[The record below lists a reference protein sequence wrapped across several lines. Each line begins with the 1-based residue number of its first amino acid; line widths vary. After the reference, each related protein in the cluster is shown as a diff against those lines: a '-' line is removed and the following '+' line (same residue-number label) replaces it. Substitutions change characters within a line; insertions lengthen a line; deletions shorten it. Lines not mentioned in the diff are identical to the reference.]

1 MRKDKLCCMFDP
13 LMFYL
18 YAQFWFTC
26 VCCTCCG
33 LVCRP
38 SARSASVRSLGRCG
52 RRVSVLLRSIAIWG
66 ARLPFWLRSHFACLF
81 SCLTSVCEFYLLSL
95 LFCPLCARSLCCC
108 SLCLLLLSLVFRLL
122 NPFVVV
128 VYSAIKPVYP
138 SSGLVGTFKSII
150 NLNPHT
156 IRMDILWITV
166 ISVNKYQQLHQ

>member
-1 MRKDKLCCMFDP
+1 MPNLGSRVCVVRVWICP
-13 LMFYL
+13 PVRRRVAPR
-18 YAQFWFTC
+18 YAVWAAVGAVS
-26 VCCTCCG
+26 VCCC
-33 LVCRP
+33 
-38 SARSASVRSLGRCG
+38 
-52 RRVSVLLRSIAIWG
+52 

-122 NPFVVV
+122 NPLVVVV

-150 NLNPHT
+150 NLNPHKLVST
-156 IRMDILWITV
+156 LSSCVTGF
-166 ISVNKYQQLHQ
+166 SCC

>member
-1 MRKDKLCCMFDP
+1 VRKDKLCCMFAP

-18 YAQFWFTC
+18 YAQFGFAC
-26 VCCTCCG
+26 VCCTCVD
-33 LVCRP
+33 LSARP

-81 SCLTSVCEFYLLSL
+81 SCLTSVCEYYL

-122 NPFVVV
+122 NPLVVVV

-150 NLNPHT
+150 NLNPHKLVST
-156 IRMDILWITV
+156 HSSCV
-166 ISVNKYQQLHQ
+166 AGF